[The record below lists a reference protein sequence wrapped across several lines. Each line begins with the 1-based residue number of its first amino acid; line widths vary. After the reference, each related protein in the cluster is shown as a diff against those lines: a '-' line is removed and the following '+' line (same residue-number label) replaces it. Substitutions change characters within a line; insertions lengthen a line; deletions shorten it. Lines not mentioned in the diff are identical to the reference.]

1 MKKFKT
7 LPEQK
12 LHLIENKNLI
22 DEELI
27 DLILSERPYA
37 SLINPYK
44 KFFYTSVDGDVH
56 VYDDKVSIIEYYKL
70 ATLDDLIAKE
80 LHYII
85 GIFERRI
92 KGAFAYIISEKMNSI
107 GDYSATS
114 YIDIFNNLDEKIED
128 FKLLGFND
136 YKSTYDV
143 KLKEIVDV
151 SDKTQEYRKKL
162 LMSIATLDED
172 KKKKNKLF
180 KKYIVNSQPI
190 PFWLVVH
197 TLSLGDLV
205 SIYQMLGKDLRNS
218 ILKYLDD
225 SIEDSIF
232 KDTVFKFEQDLNI
245 IKELRN
251 IINHYE
257 PLYEFIRSVPKRKL
271 LNGINRVE
279 SYSIKFM
286 DNSIDDI
293 LDDLPKFRNSDNDSI
308 IDIYCELI
316 KVTKKRD
323 D

>member
-1 MKKFKT
+1 
-7 LPEQK
+7 
-12 LHLIENKNLI
+12 
-22 DEELI
+22 
-27 DLILSERPYA
+27 
-37 SLINPYK
+37 
-44 KFFYTSVDGDVH
+44 
-56 VYDDKVSIIEYYKL
+56 
-70 ATLDDLIAKE
+70 
-80 LHYII
+80 
-85 GIFERRI
+85 
-92 KGAFAYIISEKMNSI
+92 MNSI
-107 GDYSATS
+107 GDHSATS
-114 YIDIFNNLDEKIED
+114 YVDIFNSLDEKIED

-136 YKSTYDV
+136 YRSTYDIR
-143 KLKEIVDV
+143 LKTIVDV

-162 LMSIATLDED
+162 LMSITTLDDD

-180 KKYIVNSQPI
+180 QKYIINNQPI

-257 PLYEFIRSVPKRKL
+257 PLYEFIRSVPKRKF

-293 LDDLPKFRNSDNDSI
+293 LDDLPKFRNSDNNSI

-316 KVTKKRD
+316 KVIKKRD